1 MVIEWCSANPAIT
14 PAPPSAAAHHHHHHH
29 HHQADDHGS
38 VKPEP
43 SRRVKLAP
51 AWIIFGAKLIKI
63 GGGGFKKKNSRFKVH
78 AEKERKS
85 KVYILLMIL
94 HKTILA
100 GGVLLP

>member
-14 PAPPSAAAHHHHHHH
+14 PAPPSAAAHHHH

-63 GGGGFKKKNSRFKVH
+63 GGSGFKKKF
-78 AEKERKS
+78 A
-85 KVYILLMIL
+85 I
-94 HKTILA
+94 
-100 GGVLLP
+100 